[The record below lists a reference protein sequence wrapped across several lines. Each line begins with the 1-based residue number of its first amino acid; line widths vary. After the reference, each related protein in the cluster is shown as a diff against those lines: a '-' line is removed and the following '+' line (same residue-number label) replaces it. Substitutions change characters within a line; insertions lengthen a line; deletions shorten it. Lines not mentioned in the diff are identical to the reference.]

1 MKKKT
6 LALLLS
12 AAVVAAMTAG
22 CGSGEKETEAPKTEA
37 VTESVTEAAQTETEE
52 VIEAVTTEAETHT
65 EETTEVAETETEEA
79 TEAVETETET
89 ETEKATEAVETET
102 ETEEVTEAVETETET
117 EEVTEA
123 VETETETETEEAT
136 EAAETETETETE
148 EATEAAE
155 TETETETE
163 EATEAVETETETETE
178 EATEAAETETETETE
193 EATEAV
199 ETETETE
206 TEEATEAVETETE
219 TEEAT
224 EAVETET
231 EAAETEEVT
240 EVTADVYEGE
250 FTIGI
255 SQFAEHGSLDNCR
268 EGFLEGLAEAGF
280 VEGENL
286 TVEFDNAQTDTGTAG
301 QIADSYV
308 SDKVDLICAIA
319 TPSAMS
325 AYNSALKT
333 DIPVVYTAVSDPVA
347 AGLANEDGTSVGN
360 ATGTSDKLPVEEQ
373 LKMIRE
379 ILPDA
384 AKIGIIYTTSEAN
397 SVSTI
402 EEYKAIAGE
411 YGFEIVET
419 GINTIADV
427 DLAAADMVGK
437 VDCISNLTDN
447 TVVSALQTV
456 LAYANEAHI
465 PVFGSEIEQV
475 KNGCLASMGIDYIS
489 LGRQT
494 GNMAAAILKGEATA
508 ADLNYQICEGAN
520 LYVNKEVADNLEI
533 TFDED
538 YLAGA
543 AEVFEKIVVD

>member
-148 EATEAAE
+148 EATEA
-155 TETETETE
+155 
-163 EATEAVETETETETE
+163 VET
-178 EATEAAETETETETE
+178 
-193 EATEAV
+193 
-199 ETETETE
+199 
-206 TEEATEAVETETE
+206 ETETE

>member
-117 EEVTEA
+117 EEV
-123 VETETETETEEAT
+123 
-136 EAAETETETETE
+136 
-148 EATEAAE
+148 
-155 TETETETE
+155 
-163 EATEAVETETETETE
+163 
-178 EATEAAETETETETE
+178 
-193 EATEAV
+193 TEAV

>member
-102 ETEEVTEAVETETET
+102 ETETEKA
-117 EEVTEA
+117 TEA

-163 EATEAVETETETETE
+163 EATEA
-178 EATEAAETETETETE
+178 AET
-193 EATEAV
+193 